1 MDVVYILECVDGS
14 WYTGWTNQLEK
25 RLLDHQN
32 GTASK
37 YTRSKLPVRLMV
49 EIRCHSPHQA
59 RSIEYRFK
67 KLTRKKK
74 EQYIENV
81 DAFLAWIT
89 QKEEAEIPRIIIH

>member
-1 MDVVYILECVDGS
+1 MDVVYILECADGS

-25 RLLDHQN
+25 RLLAHHN

-37 YTRSKLPVRLMV
+37 YTRAKLPVRLMV
-49 EIRCHSPHQA
+49 EIRCHSPNQA

-81 DAFLAWIT
+81 DAFLAWIA